1 LYKLILLIAILT
13 LSVYSQQIKIV
24 EKSIYYNSIL
34 STTSSNFEETTEKQ
48 IENYYGIHI
57 GYFPDIF
64 NGLYNSNG
72 FGVMLNSDNYTESLF
87 NWGWYLIFK
96 ASFQQNENVQK
107 EGGSL
112 TLGAS
117 LSHHFSKKPN
127 SLVFK
132 FGLGLRIPN
141 YPHPASILSIEY
153 QFPLSQSIYLSIS
166 IIEEIVGVRFAQ
178 PLISV
183 GILF

>member
-1 LYKLILLIAILT
+1 MFTSSA
-13 LSVYSQQIKIV
+13 YSQQIDSVKQ
-24 EKSIYYNSIL
+24 SIHDNSIM
-34 STTSSNFEETTEKQ
+34 TTDSSYFKDTTEKQ
-48 IENYYGIHI
+48 MENYYGIHI
-57 GYFPDIF
+57 GYFPDIY
-64 NGLYNSNG
+64 NGLYNSHG
-72 FGVMLNSDNYTESLF
+72 FGAMLSSDDYTGSLF

-96 ASFQQNENVQK
+96 GSFQQNENIQND
-107 EGGSL
+107 GGSL

-141 YPHPASILSIEY
+141 YPHPAILLSIEY
-153 QFPLSQSIYLSIS
+153 QFPISQIIYLSIS
-166 IIEEIVGVRFAQ
+166 IVEEIVGVRFAQ